1 MKYEHELEVALQAAA
16 LAQRLILEHYARLE
30 AIPNAPANITT
41 DTDRQSQQLILEH
54 LHKAFPDYALC
65 AEETTET
72 LTRAPRNGPRLW
84 MVDPIDGTRGF
95 ARKNGEFAVMIA
107 FLDGGH
113 PAVGLVTEPARQRL
127 TYAVRGAGCW
137 HRDAESINPQACR
150 VSPVS
155 RLAQATVTQSHS
167 RNPSQPSRQLQAIS
181 PSRVMET
188 YSAGIKLAQV
198 ARGEA
203 DLYLNTYDSCYDWDI
218 CAGQLLV
225 EEAGG
230 RVTNLLGQAPRYG
243 LPNSLQP
250 NGLLASNGLLH
261 EPALAALREV
271 DAEGKG

>member
-1 MKYEHELEVALQAAA
+1 MNYDHELQVALQAAG
-16 LAQRLILEHYARLE
+16 LAERLILEHYARLE
-30 AIPNAPANITT
+30 AIPNAPASITT
-41 DTDRQSQQLILEH
+41 DTDRQSQRLILEQ
-54 LHKAFPDYALC
+54 LHASFPQDALC
-65 AEETTET
+65 AEEATE
-72 LTRAPRNGPRLW
+72 LLARVPRSGPRLW

-107 FLDGGH
+107 FLENGR
-113 PAVGLVTEPARQRL
+113 PAVGVVTEPARHRL
-127 TYAVRGAGCW
+127 TYAVKGGGCW
-137 HRDAESINPQACR
+137 QRDTAGENPKACR
-150 VSPVS
+150 VSSVS
-155 RLAQATVTQSHS
+155 DLTGATVTQSHA
-167 RNPSQPSRQLQAIS
+167 RNPSQPSRQLQAIR
-181 PSRVMET
+181 PAKVVET

-230 RVTNLLGQAPRYG
+230 RVTNLVGQAPRYG

-261 EPALAALREV
+261 DPAVAALRSV
-271 DAEGKG
+271 AGG